1 MSPPPRDQ
9 VFISYSHKDKKWLE
23 KFQTMLKPLV
33 RNRTISVWDDTTIPV
48 GGKWKEQIDGALAVA
63 KVAVLLVSPNFL
75 ESDFIAKHELP
86 PILNAAAQDGLVIF
100 WVYVSSCVYQATE
113 IKNYQAAH
121 GISKP
126 LDSLTPAKR
135 NAVLA
140 AVCRKIEAAAN
151 PQ

>member
-1 MSPPPRDQ
+1 LAGKAPDD
-9 VFISYSHKDKKWLE
+9 VK
-23 KFQTMLKPLV
+23 TLV
-33 RNRTISVWDDTTIPV
+33 RNRTISEWDDTTIPV

-86 PILNAAAQDGLVIF
+86 PILDAAAQDGLAIF

-121 GISKP
+121 DISKP
-126 LDSLTPAKR
+126 LDSLTPAER
-135 NAVLA
+135 NAVWPRFA
-140 AVCRKIEAAAN
+140 EKFEAAAN

>member
-1 MSPPPRDQ
+1 
-9 VFISYSHKDKKWLE
+9 
-23 KFQTMLKPLV
+23 MLKPLV
-33 RNRTISVWDDTTIPV
+33 RNRTIFEWDDTTIPV

-86 PILNAAAQDGLVIF
+86 PILDAAAQDGLAIF

-121 GISKP
+121 DISKP

-140 AVCRKIEAAAN
+140 AVCRNIEAAAN
-151 PQ
+151 PHQGRER